1 MGLFYEHGEE
11 SAKIFLNL
19 EKIRAHQ
26 NRLRNI
32 LKNGKEIT
40 DQKVVNNE
48 LIDFYN
54 NLFKSDKKSS
64 KCSIA
69 QFWRSIEILC
79 YNEEQSAKCEISI
92 SEDDVIWALKN
103 IPKNKSPGN
112 DGLTK
117 QFYETFLDELK
128 IPFIASLRKSFLKEE
143 LSNSQKQAAI
153 RLIEKK
159 DTKIRD
165 LSKIGDHYL
174 C

>member
-1 MGLFYEHGEE
+1 MGLFYEHGEK

-48 LIDFYN
+48 LFDFYN

-92 SEDDVIWALKN
+92 SEDDVI
-103 IPKNKSPGN
+103 
-112 DGLTK
+112 
-117 QFYETFLDELK
+117 
-128 IPFIASLRKSFLKEE
+128 
-143 LSNSQKQAAI
+143 
-153 RLIEKK
+153 
-159 DTKIRD
+159 
-165 LSKIGDHYL
+165 
-174 C
+174 